1 MADSF
6 VSKLITELTA
16 KTTASDTDLVPIAD
30 SSGNFFKMTFAKLKE
45 LITSEL
51 NTKLDSNFFILQN
64 LSDKNISDI
73 IASVPNWQCMGIGIK
88 LWNDKYPVNGNAFIL
103 YGKFGAI
110 AINDNCEMYY
120 YSTSNSAWIKKS

>member
-1 MADSF
+1 MIDSGENSGDF
-6 VSKLITELTA
+6 VMLFDNKSTNKG
-16 KTTASDTDLVPIAD
+16 K
-30 SSGNFFKMTFAKLKE
+30 NQ
-45 LITSEL
+45 L
-51 NTKLDSNFFILQN
+51 NTKLDSNFFIFQS

-73 IASVPNWQCMGIGIK
+73 IASVPNWQCMGIGLK
-88 LWNDKYPVNGNAFIL
+88 LWNDKYPVGGNVFIL

>member
-1 MADSF
+1 MTEHSV
-6 VSKLITELTA
+6 VSHTNK
-16 KTTASDTDLVPIAD
+16 
-30 SSGNFFKMTFAKLKE
+30 
-45 LITSEL
+45 L
-51 NTKLDSNFFILQN
+51 NTKLDSNFFIFQN

-73 IASVPNWQCMGIGIK
+73 IASVPNWQCMGIGLK
-88 LWNDKYPVNGNAFIL
+88 LWNDKYPVSGNVFIL